1 VLWQGG
7 DRAFA
12 FASGMAALGAVV
24 RLAAAGQHIIAGDDL
39 YGGTSRLLQRIAPG
53 LGLEVSNVDMSDPRC
68 APLKRNDTPYDVP
81 RTRSCAAAGSCCD
94 SRSGQSHCV
103 GRHNTLCFTVTL
115 VQQLALAVA
124 AEACSRPHDDLC
136 NDCRNVAAAVQPGR
150 TALVMVE
157 SPTNP
162 RMQVCDI
169 AALAAIAHDAGAI
182 CCVDNRWG
190 CCAHVM

>member
-1 VLWQGG
+1 
-7 DRAFA
+7 
-12 FASGMAALGAVV
+12 MAALGAVV

-53 LGLEVSNVDMSDPRC
+53 LGLSVSNVDMSDPRC
-68 APLKRNDTPYDVP
+68 ACP
-81 RTRSCAAAGSCCD
+81 RSASCPVCGGSWLLLCQQKLSRHTVLHTHSCAAAGSGCGNGNKPEWNRPCD
-94 SRSGQSHCV
+94 GLRGC
-103 GRHNTLCFTVTL
+103 
-115 VQQLALAVA
+115 
-124 AEACSRPHDDLC
+124 
-136 NDCRNVAAAVQPGR
+136 CRNVAAAVQPGR

-182 CCVDNRWG
+182 CCVDNRW
-190 CCAHVM
+190 AAASDHYALQ